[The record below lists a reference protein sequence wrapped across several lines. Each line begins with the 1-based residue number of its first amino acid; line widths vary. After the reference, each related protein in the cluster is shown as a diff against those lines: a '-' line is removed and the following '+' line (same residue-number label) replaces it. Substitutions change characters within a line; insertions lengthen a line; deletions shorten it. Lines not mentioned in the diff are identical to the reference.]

1 MPTMTSNK
9 TKPCPFCGETIKA
22 VAVKCRFCSEFLV
35 GENHPSIVKPRLEDD
50 DEYEEEDEYEDDSD
64 ILFRESPSIFA
75 AISTII
81 KASLILGLA
90 FLLNSFPLEDHIPRL
105 FTGSEEISD
114 AQYLA
119 FEHYRSVAA
128 AVLAVLAFL
137 VTIYKIAVLK
147 TICYE
152 ITPDRIEWSR
162 GIFSRRVDNI
172 DMFRIIDL
180 QMHRSILDC
189 VLGIGTVT
197 IFTKDQTDPEFD
209 FYKIPHPRRLFD
221 ILKKTSLDADKK
233 QGVLHIE

>member
-1 MPTMTSNK
+1 MPTRSSNK
-9 TKPCPFCGETIKA
+9 TKPCPFCGEIIKS

-35 GENHPSIVKPRLEDD
+35 GKNHPSIANPRSEDND
-50 DEYEEEDEYEDDSD
+50 GNADEDDSG

-75 AISTII
+75 AVGTII
-81 KASLILGLA
+81 RASLILALA
-90 FLLNSFPLEDHIPRL
+90 FALNSFPIEDHILPL
-105 FTGSEEISD
+105 LAGSEETSD

-119 FEHYRSVAA
+119 FEHYRSLAA
-128 AVLAVLAFL
+128 TVLAILAFF
-137 VTIYKIAVLK
+137 VTIYRIATLK

-172 DMFRIIDL
+172 DMFRVIDL

-189 VLGIGTVT
+189 AFGIGTVT

-209 FYKIPHPRRLFD
+209 FHKIPRPRKLFD
-221 ILKKTSLDADKK
+221 ILKRSSLDADKK
-233 QGVLHIE
+233 QGVMHIE